1 MGFKMTDEEM
11 LQNDKRMEQ
20 YEKEFKE
27 YAVLNYVKYDTQNN
41 PIRTGILKIMEL
53 YQMQDVAGLMFSYN
67 RMYQD
72 HKVVFYPSTKKFHPS
87 TVENYNDSLKVQER
101 LERLEK

>member
-41 PIRTGILKIMEL
+41 PIFTIEL
-53 YQMQDVAGLMFSYN
+53 
-67 RMYQD
+67 
-72 HKVVFYPSTKKFHPS
+72 
-87 TVENYNDSLKVQER
+87 
-101 LERLEK
+101 